1 MKNEHDLLEF
11 ASKALDEIDLFE
23 NKICIDSKSLSD
35 GQLKLLLGKK
45 KVKYLVEF
53 KNNLTI
59 SHSQLLFIEKRKSNK
74 PILLITNYVNPEM
87 AERLRSNGI
96 EFIDA
101 VGNVFINQPPIY
113 IFIKGNKAETLRN
126 KNVTR
131 AFKNSGLKIIFGFLT
146 NPEMINLS
154 YREIAKLTGV
164 ALGTVGWVMRDLKL
178 LGFVKR
184 VEKDSLRLK
193 SKEELL
199 TRWVTAYAEKLR
211 PKQLLGN
218 YTGSNDLLNN
228 QEDYSEK
235 FIFSGELAAARLIN
249 YLKPQKVTVFLEKNN
264 LNDFLLKN
272 RLKRDESGEV
282 EILERF
288 WNYEFNEVKENLV
301 HPILVYADLIASGK
315 QRNIET
321 AKILY
326 EKQIDRFIR
335 EN

>member
-1 MKNEHDLLEF
+1 
-11 ASKALDEIDLFE
+11 
-23 NKICIDSKSLSD
+23 
-35 GQLKLLLGKK
+35 
-45 KVKYLVEF
+45 
-53 KNNLTI
+53 
-59 SHSQLLFIEKRKSNK
+59 
-74 PILLITNYVNPEM
+74 
-87 AERLRSNGI
+87 
-96 EFIDA
+96 
-101 VGNVFINQPPIY
+101 
-113 IFIKGNKAETLRN
+113 
-126 KNVTR
+126 
-131 AFKNSGLKIIFGFLT
+131 
-146 NPEMINLS
+146 
-154 YREIAKLTGV
+154 
-164 ALGTVGWVMRDLKL
+164 
-178 LGFVKR
+178 
-184 VEKDSLRLK
+184 LRLK

-211 PKQLLGN
+211 PTQLLGN